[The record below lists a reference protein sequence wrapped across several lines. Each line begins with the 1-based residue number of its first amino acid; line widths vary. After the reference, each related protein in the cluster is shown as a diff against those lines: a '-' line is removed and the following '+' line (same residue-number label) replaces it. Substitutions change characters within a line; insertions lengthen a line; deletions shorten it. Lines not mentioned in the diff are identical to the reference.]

1 VVAVFPHDVII
12 RNMLT
17 TVIPNTAERVET
29 VAAAAATVAA
39 AAAEGGPKEGERAFT
54 ANKGRMHNR
63 KP

>member
-1 VVAVFPHDVII
+1 
-12 RNMLT
+12 MLT

-29 VAAAAATVAA
+29 SAATAAAAAAAA
-39 AAAEGGPKEGERAFT
+39 AAAEGPKEGERAFT